1 MRQLFPTDGTIN
13 NPERAYDR
21 LDLAASTEPG
31 PYVYINM
38 VCSLDGRVQLNG
50 RAAGIGSRI
59 DQRLLLGLRGQ
70 ADCIL
75 HGAATVQAEESFTVI
90 PDELVALRVA
100 RGQQPQPLWAFATA
114 SGNVKME
121 SRLFREA
128 TPRPIAFVAQNTPS
142 DKRETLAQS
151 TTVIVAGD
159 DRPDPSTMLALLRDR
174 FGCRRVLVEGGPT
187 LNDAMI
193 RTLQVSD
200 LFLTIAPLLLGGD
213 GRTIVSGPAYPRDAL
228 PRMTMLSLLEH
239 NSELFA
245 RYRFKNAGSVGASSD
260 KTTEFSG

>member
-1 MRQLFPTDGTIN
+1 MRQLFPTDETIN

-59 DQRLLLGLRGQ
+59 DQRLLLGLRSQ

-75 HGAATVQAEESFTVI
+75 NGAATVQAEESFTVI

-114 SGNVKME
+114 SGDVKME

-128 TPRPIAFVAQNTPS
+128 TPRPIAFVAQGTPLA
-142 DKRETLAQS
+142 KQETLAQS
-151 TTVIVAGD
+151 TTVVVAGV
-159 DRPDPSTMLALLRDR
+159 DRPEGSSRMGDRLLRGLLNEMGKNLDR
-174 FGCRRVLVEGGPT
+174 VHGVRGLGVRALYLQICRRRPQK
-187 LNDAMI
+187 
-193 RTLQVSD
+193 RR
-200 LFLTIAPLLLGGD
+200 GD
-213 GRTIVSGPAYPRDAL
+213 NRFRQGNQH
-228 PRMTMLSLLEH
+228 LSQ
-239 NSELFA
+239 
-245 RYRFKNAGSVGASSD
+245 RP
-260 KTTEFSG
+260 